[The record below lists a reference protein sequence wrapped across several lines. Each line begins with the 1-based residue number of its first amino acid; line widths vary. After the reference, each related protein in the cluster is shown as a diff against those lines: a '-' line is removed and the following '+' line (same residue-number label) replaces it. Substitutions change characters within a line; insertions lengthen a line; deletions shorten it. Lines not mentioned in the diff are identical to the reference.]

1 MSDLH
6 ASIPV
11 VEALIFSAGSPIG
24 LAQLKRVL
32 PDLSSTQLKSII
44 GEINGAL
51 EKEDRPYEIAEVAGG
66 YQFRTRPEFAE
77 QIRAMQPERKLRLSR
92 AALETLSVIAY
103 RQPITR
109 AEIEELRCVDCGAVV
124 KGLLERGL
132 ERIMGGRDGP
142 GRPVLYGTS
151 ASFLESLRTCISR
164 LPPKQRTIIEADLRS
179 GDVAEA
185 GQLAQDLSTTKNS
198 IYASRSIARKT
209 LRKALGE
216 LGYFV
221 EGSDHRRIVGDR

>member
-6 ASIPV
+6 ASVPV

-32 PDLSSTQLKSII
+32 PDLSSTQLRSIV

-92 AALETLSVIAY
+92 PALETLSVIAY
-103 RQPITR
+103 RQPVTR
-109 AEIEELRCVDCGAVV
+109 AEIED
-124 KGLLERGL
+124 LLT
-132 ERIMGGRDGP
+132 D
-142 GRPVLYGTS
+142 
-151 ASFLESLRTCISR
+151 
-164 LPPKQRTIIEADLRS
+164 
-179 GDVAEA
+179 
-185 GQLAQDLSTTKNS
+185 
-198 IYASRSIARKT
+198 
-209 LRKALGE
+209 GE
-216 LGYFV
+216 LSRHRVVMTFLAILELVRIQVLHIFQNVGESGAPSGPVRVRLAV
-221 EGSDHRRIVGDR
+221 EPDAIPAQNP